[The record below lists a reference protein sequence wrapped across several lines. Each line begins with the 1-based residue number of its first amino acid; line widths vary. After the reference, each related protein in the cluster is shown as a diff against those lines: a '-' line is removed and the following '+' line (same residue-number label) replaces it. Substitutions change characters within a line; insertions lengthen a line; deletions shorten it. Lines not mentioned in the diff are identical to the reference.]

1 MKVEEPF
8 LASYKGILLVL
19 VMDPPRVTPKD
30 LPKPKGRP
38 MDSPKEKLR
47 PKGLKR
53 VTYLAIPM
61 DSRWD

>member
-1 MKVEEPF
+1 MAEQPF

-30 LPKPKGRP
+30 LPKPKGKP

-47 PKGLKR
+47 AKDSMMDFH
-53 VTYLAIPM
+53 LAIRS
-61 DSRWD
+61 DSRKG